1 MFSTIVLHPYFFMYE
16 PCKSSQLELNGALKL
31 KVDSLKLIVISLA
44 AFCTTNS
51 FNFPS
56 KTCES
61 FFLES
66 HIFTHTYIHAYLSAQ
81 TQPNGELHLYDASSA
96 MATCHSLAMRAA
108 DKHKKTSVV
117 RVTTADLHSFLLQ
130 TVTVSCYADSSLFTC
145 T

>member
-31 KVDSLKLIVISLA
+31 KVDSLKLIVISSA

-56 KTCES
+56 CES
-61 FFLES
+61 FFLEC
-66 HIFTHTYIHAYLSAQ
+66 HIYIHTYISAQ
-81 TQPNGELHLYDASSA
+81 TQPKGERHLDDASSA

-130 TVTVSCYADSSLFTC
+130 TVTVSCYADSSLFSC